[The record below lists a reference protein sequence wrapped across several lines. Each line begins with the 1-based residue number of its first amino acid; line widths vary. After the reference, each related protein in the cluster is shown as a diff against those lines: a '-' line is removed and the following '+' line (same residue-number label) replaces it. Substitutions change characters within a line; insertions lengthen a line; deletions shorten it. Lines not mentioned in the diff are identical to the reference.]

1 MVEIDVFGNVIE
13 EPREVLR
20 EVVSAK
26 AKPVIEEYIKPVQPI
41 VTEEVEDGTV
51 VAEEPKKKTVKKKKV
66 VNE

>member
-13 EPREVLR
+13 EPKEVLR

-41 VTEEVEDGTV
+41 VAEEVEDGTV
-51 VAEEPKKKTVKKKKV
+51 VAEEPKKKTVKKKV